1 MKNNRL
7 IHGDIE
13 YEIDAAY
20 RKGAEDSRKGVPWS
34 SDRFKR
40 SEVKSDQYNYG
51 HTNEADG
58 VHAQA
63 NIDVLCIQS
72 NGHIF
77 NVQT

>member
-58 VHAQA
+58 VHSRA
-63 NIDVLCIQS
+63 NIDVVGILS
-72 NGHIF
+72 NGQIF
-77 NVQT
+77 NVHT